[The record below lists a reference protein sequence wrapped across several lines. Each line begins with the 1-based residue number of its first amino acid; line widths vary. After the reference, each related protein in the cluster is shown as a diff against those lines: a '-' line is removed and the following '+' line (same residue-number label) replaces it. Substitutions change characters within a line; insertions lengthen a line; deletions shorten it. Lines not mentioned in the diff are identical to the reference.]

1 MLDRREFLLSIAATP
16 VALASTGENLWG
28 GPVIDIHAHTR
39 PHVDANAVHCDG
51 AGISHAILLA
61 RPDQVDD
68 SHTARNAHSGRF
80 FWSAS
85 VKATESDAAV
95 ILTKAVSGGA
105 IAIGEIKDAV
115 LADGPEMQ
123 RLYALASELDVP
135 IMIHFQEYPNSP
147 HRIFFNAGIKRF
159 GKMLQKYPNT
169 TFVAHANSFWGNISA
184 ENKINAGY
192 PEGKVVLGGISDKL
206 LADYPNLYADL
217 SANSGNNALSRDP
230 EFTSGFLERHQDK
243 LLYGSDCPCQDG
255 KGKGRDTGRLVG
267 KCLSLE
273 TLGIIKK
280 ATSPSN
286 FRKIVWENAC
296 RVYKI
301 RPRV

>member
-1 MLDRREFLLSIAATP
+1 MIDRRQFLLALAAAP
-16 VALASTGENLWG
+16 VALASKGENPWG
-28 GPVIDIHAHTR
+28 GPIIDIHAHAR
-39 PHVDANAVHCDG
+39 PSADANAGHCDG
-51 AGISHAILLA
+51 AGISHAILLT
-61 RPDQVDD
+61 RPDQVDE
-68 SHTARNAHSGRF
+68 SAAARNAHPGRF

-85 VKATESDAAV
+85 VKATEPDAAA
-95 ILTKAVSGGA
+95 ILTKAVRGGA
-105 IAIGEIKDAV
+105 AAIGEIKDAV
-115 LADGPEMQ
+115 QADGPEMQ
-123 RLYALASELDVP
+123 RLYALAAELDVP
-135 IMIHFQEYPNSP
+135 IMIHFQEYRNSP

-159 GKMLQKYPNT
+159 AKMLQKYPNT
-169 TFVAHANSFWGNISA
+169 KFVAHANSFWGNISA
-184 ENKINAGY
+184 MNEINAGY
-192 PEGKVVLGGISDKL
+192 PEGKIALGGISDKL

-230 EFTSGFLERHQDK
+230 EFTSGFLERHHDK

-255 KGKGRDTGRLVG
+255 KGKGRDAGRLTG

-280 ATSPSN
+280 AASPAN

-301 RPRV
+301 QPRV